1 MDTLNNHTNC
11 LTVLSNFNSIAT
23 RKENSLHKVY
33 LWLFFISQ
41 YKSKLH
47 PLGNILCIHVIPHPY
62 EQDLNLWL
70 VPFEFHHELGR
81 ANQQC
86 QGRTHSIYL
95 SRVSDPD
102 RIISISRIRIRIRVK
117 KSWNRIRISIKVNA
131 GSGSASNSK
140 SKFRSFGGSKCSHR
154 RSQWGN
160 GGL

>member
-86 QGRTHSIYL
+86 QGRTHSIYPF
-95 SRVSDPD
+95 SVADPDPHYFDKSDPD
-102 RIISISRIRIRIRVK
+102 SHQSEKKLEPDPHQHQSQCRIRIRIKFEVK
-117 KSWNRIRISIKVNA
+117 IQELWRIKM
-131 GSGSASNSK
+131 
-140 SKFRSFGGSKCSHR
+140 
-154 RSQWGN
+154 
-160 GGL
+160 